1 MVKRWVLG
9 LLRINILV
17 FYRSVFLPW
26 TIPRIFHNLR
36 LIHRMKKPAYVE
48 PCIGWNDED
57 FKVGLRKLGVAELPG
72 AYQGKDQGTYA
83 PT

>member
-1 MVKRWVLG
+1 M
-9 LLRINILV
+9 
-17 FYRSVFLPW
+17 
-26 TIPRIFHNLR
+26 IFHNLR
-36 LIHRMKKPAYVE
+36 LIHRMKKPAYVK

-57 FKVGLRKLGVAELPG
+57 FKVGLRKFGVAELPG